1 MEHRAHTPSKATRLT
16 PMGLIKNTAALQ
28 SKQGA
33 YLNPSKLEQDKPYRF
48 NFRSAEPLEYFE
60 VWGINP
66 EGKTKPFRFPEEPTE
81 GDIEAEF
88 GDDWDRKQNYN
99 KDGLDPVKFGMA
111 APVYCYDDD
120 QVKIFAITQ
129 ISIIKEI
136 DSISQ
141 QEDYKDN
148 FCGIDLTLT
157 RTKGSNGITEY
168 KILPLPRK
176 KGADEAITAAW
187 NETQAKGFD
196 ISRLIG
202 GGDPFK
208 AAA

>member
-1 MEHRAHTPSKATRLT
+1 
-16 PMGLIKNTAALQ
+16 MGLIKNTGALQ
-28 SKQGA
+28 SKQSA
-33 YLNPSKLEQDKPYRF
+33 YLNPSKLEVDKPFRF
-48 NFRSAEPLEYFE
+48 NFLTAEPLEYFE
-60 VWGINP
+60 VWGINA
-66 EGKTKPFRFPEEPTE
+66 EGSTRPFRFVEEPTE
-81 GDIEAEF
+81 GDIELEF

-120 QVKIFAITQ
+120 QVKIFAITH

-157 RTKGSNGITEY
+157 RTKGPNGTKY

-176 KGADEAITAAW
+176 KGADEAIAAAW
-187 NETQAKGFD
+187 SETQAKGFD
-196 ISRLIG
+196 LTRLIG

-208 AAA
+208 PAA

>member
-1 MEHRAHTPSKATRLT
+1 
-16 PMGLIKNTAALQ
+16 MGLIKNTGALQ

-33 YLNPSKLEQDKPYRF
+33 YLNPSKLEADKPFRF
-48 NFRSAEPLEYFE
+48 NFLTDEPLEYFE
-60 VWGINP
+60 VWGINA
-66 EGKTKPFRFPEEPTE
+66 EGSTKPFRFVEEPTE
-81 GDIEAEF
+81 GDIKAEF

-120 QVKIFAITQ
+120 QVKIFAITH

-157 RTKGSNGITEY
+157 RTKGPNGTKY

-176 KGADEAITAAW
+176 KGADEAIAAAW

-196 ISRLIG
+196 LTRLIG

-208 AAA
+208 LAA